1 MVTVSIL
8 DCSKK
13 YEIESSKTLYDLL
26 NQYMPGARFNFV
38 AAKLNGE
45 ILELMTPITSDITIE
60 WVKADSEEGLA
71 IIRHSTSHIMALAVR
86 KLFPDT
92 KIAIGPSTADGF
104 YYDFDSSHRFNEE
117 DFAAIEAEMEK
128 FIKEN
133 VPFEKSSISKADALA
148 KFEKENEKYK
158 VELIKDLTDG
168 QITLYKSGDFTDL
181 CRGPHV
187 PNAGYIKAFK
197 IMKIAGA
204 YWRGDEKREMLQR
217 LYGTAFAD
225 PKSLKAYLKMLEEA
239 LERDHRK
246 IGKEMNLFGFY
257 PEGPGFPFWKPNGMI
272 LYNRV
277 LDYWKQVHKDAGYV
291 EVKTP
296 IILNEE
302 LWHRSGHWDHYQEN
316 MYFTEIDKEKYAIKP
331 MNCPGA
337 LEIFK
342 SRQRS
347 YKDLPLRLAEFGHDV
362 RNEPSGTL
370 HGCMRVRGFVQDD
383 AHILCTEDQI
393 GPEVAKF
400 CKLLKVVYHDFGF
413 DDLVV
418 KFSTMPED
426 HVGDLATWERAEK
439 ALADACHEAGLDYE
453 IQPGEG
459 AFYGPKLEF
468 KLYDCLGR
476 EWQCGT
482 IQADFQLPSAE
493 RLDATYI
500 GADNQKHHPVML
512 HRAILG
518 SFERFLGILIENFA
532 GAFPTWLAFEQVAV
546 VPVSEEFDDYA
557 KQVNDA
563 LVAHD
568 IRSNVYLG
576 DENMKAKIK
585 NISTEHRTP
594 YILVVGEK
602 EKAEGTVCC
611 RYRFSSTKPVETFKL
626 DDFIAYVEDKI
637 NSHFIGI

>member
-1 MVTVSIL
+1 MA
-8 DCSKK
+8 D
-13 YEIESSKTLYDLL
+13 E
-26 NQYMPGARFNFV
+26 
-38 AAKLNGE
+38 KLQ
-45 ILELMTPITSDITIE
+45 
-60 WVKADSEEGLA
+60 
-71 IIRHSTSHIMALAVR
+71 IIRHSCAHVMAEAIKHLY
-86 KLFPDT
+86 PGT
-92 KIAIGPSTADGF
+92 KIAIGPAIDNGF
-104 YYDFDSSHRFNEE
+104 YYDFDFPTDTKFTE
-117 DFAAIEAEMEK
+117 DCFAD
-128 FIKEN
+128 
-133 VPFEKSSISKADALA
+133 V
-148 KFEKENEKYK
+148 EKEMRRILAGNHEFIRKEVSKDEALKLFADEPYK
-158 VELIKDLTDG
+158 VELINDLPADATITTYEQDG
-168 QITLYKSGDFTDL
+168 YLDL

-187 PNAGYIKAFK
+187 DSTKEISGQAFK
-197 IMKIAGA
+197 LNKIAGA
-204 YWRGDEKREMLQR
+204 YWRGDSDRPMLTRVYAYCFAKPNDLKDYLAMLAEAEK
-217 LYGTAFAD
+217 
-225 PKSLKAYLKMLEEA
+225 
-239 LERDHRK
+239 RDHRK
-246 IGKEMNLFGFY
+246 LGVEMDLFHLD
-257 PEGPGFPFWKPNGMI
+257 PEDPGQIFWHPNGWTIYTTMQ
-272 LYNRV
+272 
-277 LDYWKQVHKDAGYV
+277 DYMRKMVRRDGYK
-291 EVKTP
+291 EVNTP
-296 IILNEE
+296 AIMPRT
-302 LWHRSGHWDHYQEN
+302 LWERSGHWGHYQKN
-316 MYFTEIDKEKYAIKP
+316 MFITESEKRLFAIKP

-370 HGCMRVRGFVQDD
+370 HGVMRVRGFVQDD
-383 AHILCTEDQI
+383 AHILCTEEQI

-400 CKLLKVVYHDFGF
+400 CKLLKTVYHDFGF
-413 DDLVV
+413 DELVV

-439 ALADACHEAGLDYE
+439 ALSDACHEAGLDYE

-482 IQADFQLPSAE
+482 IQVDYQLPSAE

-546 VPVSEEFDDYA
+546 VPVSPDFDDYA
-557 KQVNDA
+557 QKVNDE
-563 LVAHD
+563 LVAND

-585 NISTEHRTP
+585 QISTEHRTP

-602 EKAEGTVCC
+602 EKADNSVCV
-611 RYRFSSTKPVETFKL
+611 RYRFSSKKPQETMKL
-626 DDFIAYVEDKI
+626 EDFVKYVQKMNEEKGT
-637 NSHFIGI
+637 GI